1 MTSIEKVQNTIKDLM
16 QQLYEAKGFDN
27 LHCNPLERNIFEAEM
42 KELWEEVEAHAM
54 LYTDERE
61 EYEEEI
67 EDLKDQLEAL
77 KERNEMLASDNA
89 DLIDRNYDLREEND
103 KLKERLGMIS
113 KVVNDTWS

>member
-16 QQLYEAKGFDN
+16 QQLYEAKGFNN

-42 KELWEEVEAHAM
+42 QELWEDVDAHIM
-54 LYTDERE
+54 LGHDERE
-61 EYEEEI
+61 GYEEKI
-67 EDLKDQLEAL
+67 EDLKDQLETL
-77 KERNEMLASDNA
+77 IERNEMLESDNT
-89 DLIDRNYDLREEND
+89 DLIDRNYDLNEENE